1 MEVSKDFLEAVRAKH
16 FARMHESRR
25 WWKELTKEERKAAF
39 DRWLEK
45 NPDDFRAGW
54 GLETISL
61 TNGTIQEIWELNT
74 GK

>member
-1 MEVSKDFLEAVRAKH
+1 MEVSKDFLEGVRAKQ
-16 FARMHESRR
+16 FARLHEAKA
-25 WWKELTKEERKAAF
+25 WWKALSKEDRKVAF

-54 GLETISL
+54 GVELISL
-61 TNGTIQEIWELNT
+61 THGTIEEIWHVNT